1 MPASPP
7 GLLIFLF
14 SFPSLSLVASQA
26 RFQVKDSNDTGQ
38 DSALSIP
45 GVIACLHLSIYLSP
59 FFDRQDLLLG
69 GLFPIHKQGEG
80 GALCGDIQ
88 DEDGD
93 DHEYDDYDNDDIG
106 DDYDDDDDDYV
117 DDDDDDEISGI
128 QPLEALLFTV
138 DEINS
143 NSKLLPN
150 ITLGLVVW

>member
-1 MPASPP
+1 MYIS
-7 GLLIFLF
+7 LITVHDH
-14 SFPSLSLVASQA
+14 P
-26 RFQVKDSNDTGQ
+26 
-38 DSALSIP
+38 
-45 GVIACLHLSIYLSP
+45 
-59 FFDRQDLLLG
+59 QDLLLG
-69 GLFPIHKQGEG
+69 GLFPIHKQGED

>member
-1 MPASPP
+1 MLASPP
-7 GLLIFLF
+7 DLLIFLF
-14 SFPSLSLVASQA
+14 SFPSLSLLAGQA
-26 RFQVKDSNDTGQ
+26 KFQVKDSNDTGQ

-93 DHEYDDYDNDDIG
+93 DL
-106 DDYDDDDDDYV
+106 V
-117 DDDDDDEISGI
+117 DDDDDDL
-128 QPLEALLFTV
+128 QL
-138 DEINS
+138 
-143 NSKLLPN
+143 
-150 ITLGLVVW
+150 